1 MKLRKSMLAASIAV
15 AIPAGGYAAAAAGG
29 SHSMMAQP
37 FTETS
42 AQQSA
47 LLVAALHAREGNL
60 ALDGDH
66 DYLLDKEHPGPD
78 GTRIARLQHTYKG
91 LRIFGSDSVVVTDA
105 HGTIL
110 SASASERR
118 ANLGQGAANVLPDT
132 HLFDVKP
139 AVAAQA
145 AIDTVIRSTA
155 PRGLHRNAPS
165 AELII
170 YPLVTRMRVP
180 GAQTKP
186 EAQLNALDLEDKVTG
201 YELAWL
207 VKTRMADGGK
217 LVFRDAI
224 VSAKDGRTLAQWN
237 ALQNVVGLG
246 HSLYSGDVP
255 IQTTLDGGMYK
266 MLDPSRGTGGYFGGM
281 AVTDAAHSPISS
293 ARPGTIYT
301 NATNVWGDGLPYN
314 GGSTTSPN
322 GQTAAV
328 DALWG
333 LMNTYDALKNTQGWA
348 SLDGQNTATYIA
360 VHLGT
365 NYDNA
370 YYDAACKCMYIG
382 DGTNFN
388 GVGAL
393 DIIGHELGHG
403 ITDASSGMNFTGETG
418 GLNESFSD
426 INGEMVEAYAHNGGI
441 GNTLPATGNDW
452 MLGKDISR
460 TGTPLRWM
468 WKPSK
473 DGQSRDAWS
482 STLGNIDPHYS
493 SGPNNRMFYFLSQGS
508 NATAGSEMYS
518 AYLTQVPHNMTG
530 IGNDKAYRIWF
541 RANTTKFTSSTNY
554 ASARAGMI
562 QSASELYGV
571 GSKEAVAVTRAYAAV
586 NVGTDV
592 GEGGSFD
599 LIKNGSF
606 ESGATSW
613 SGATNVI
620 GTWPRQAAYDGSK
633 YAYFGGKGTSNSAAL
648 TQAFII
654 PAGAAVATLKF
665 ALHID
670 SAETTTTVAYD
681 KLVVTV
687 KNSAGAVLG
696 TLATYSNLN
705 KAPGYAVRSFNMLP
719 YKGQPVTL
727 SFASS
732 EDRSL
737 QTSFVVDKVSLIQ

>member
-1 MKLRKSMLAASIAV
+1 MKLRKSMFAV
-15 AIPAGGYAAAAAGG
+15 SLAAAGITCG
-29 SHSMMAQP
+29 YATAANSATQAMMAPP
-37 FTETS
+37 FPKASPHESTALVT
-42 AQQSA
+42 A
-47 LLVAALHAREGNL
+47 LLAPHANQGFDSDHGYVL
-60 ALDGDH
+60 A
-66 DYLLDKEHPGPD
+66 KEHPGHA

-91 LRIFGSDSVVVTDA
+91 VRVLGSDSVVVTDKA
-105 HGTIL
+105 GNIL

-118 ANLGQGAANVLPDT
+118 TGLGQGAANGLAGT
-132 HLFDVKP
+132 HFFDVTP
-139 AVAAQA
+139 SIQAHAAM
-145 AIDTVIRSTA
+145 DTVVRATA
-155 PRGLHRNAPS
+155 PSGMHRNAPS
-165 AELII
+165 AELVIH
-170 YPLVTRMRVP
+170 PLVTRVRAP
-180 GAQTKP
+180 GAQSKP
-186 EAQLNALDLEDKVTG
+186 ETQLNALDVEDKITG

-207 VKTRMADGGK
+207 VKVRMADGGK

-224 VSAKDGRTLAQWN
+224 VSAKDGRTLALWN
-237 ALQNVVGLG
+237 ALQNVVGVG

-255 IQTTLDGGMYK
+255 IQITFAGGVYK

-281 AVTDAAHSPISS
+281 AVSDAAHSPFSS
-293 ARPGTIYT
+293 PRPGTIYT

-333 LMNTYDALKNTQGWA
+333 LMNTYDALKNTQGWS
-348 SLDGQNTATYIA
+348 SLDGMNTATYIA

-370 YYDAACKCMYIG
+370 FYDPSCKCMYIG
-382 DGTNFN
+382 DGSSFN
-388 GVGAL
+388 GVGSL
-393 DIIGHELGHG
+393 DIVGHELGHG
-403 ITDASSGMNFTGETG
+403 ITDASSGLNFTGETG

-426 INGEMVEAYAHNGGI
+426 INGEMVEAYARNGGT
-441 GNTLPATGNDW
+441 GNAIPAAGNDW

-473 DGQSRDAWS
+473 DGLSRDAWS

-508 NATAGSEMYS
+508 SATAGSETHS
-518 AYLTQVPHNMTG
+518 TYLTQTPRNMTG

-554 ASARAGMI
+554 ADARAKMI
-562 QSASELYGV
+562 QSANELYGI

-586 NVGTDV
+586 NVGPDIA
-592 GEGGSFD
+592 EGSQLE

-606 ESGATSW
+606 ESGAISW
-613 SGATNVI
+613 TASANII

-633 YAYFGGKGTSNSAAL
+633 YAYLGGKGVANSTSL
-648 TQAFII
+648 TQTITI
-654 PAGAAVATLKF
+654 PAGATMANLSF

-670 SAETTTTVAYD
+670 SAETSTRSAYD
-681 KLVVTV
+681 KLIVTV
-687 KNSAGAVLG
+687 KNATGTVIG

-705 KAPGYAVRSFNMLP
+705 KAPGYAIKTLSMLP
-719 YKGQPVTL
+719 YKGQTVTL
-727 SFASS
+727 SFAAA
-732 EDRSL
+732 EDASL
-737 QTSFVVDKVSLIQ
+737 QTSFVVDKVSLAP